1 MNPVAT
7 AQGEMFTSHLI
18 TPGQVYS
25 RAALKQRFSI
35 RDATIN
41 TGVFQPKGHRSVWLF
56 VTEKKTVDRTQYLD
70 RLEVDR
76 LYWQGQTSGRT
87 DGLIQ
92 KHEAHGLEL
101 LLFYRLHK
109 TEHPGAGFRYE
120 GQFRYATHVGR
131 NPASFLLL
139 RVVELATQPVQPW
152 FTPAPLTACL
162 ALSEPSPASLEPL
175 PASNWVDVLAQLC
188 TVSTISF
195 ANLRA
200 RLLPLDLLPNAVID
214 DINEHALDLT
224 GEMAL
229 LESGD
234 SVEVQQDVLKHVIT
248 AICGQSVFT
257 PLTN

>member
-1 MNPVAT
+1 MVGVKSAMT
-7 AQGEMFTSHLI
+7 KLGEIFTSHLL
-18 TPGQVYS
+18 TPGLVYT
-25 RAALKQRFSI
+25 RADLKQQFSI

-41 TGVFQPKGHRSVWLF
+41 TGVFQPKGHGSVWLF
-56 VTEKKTVDRTQYLD
+56 VTEKKTMDRTQYLD
-70 RLEVDR
+70 RLEGDR

-101 LLFYRLHK
+101 LLFYRLRK

-120 GQFRYATHVGR
+120 GQFRYASHVGR

-139 RVVELATQPVQPW
+139 RLPGLDSPSIQPVLVPRTLAVCEP
-152 FTPAPLTACL
+152 TPT
-162 ALSEPSPASLEPL
+162 SLEQS

-188 TVSTISF
+188 ALPTISF
-195 ANLRA
+195 ADLRA

-214 DINEHALDLT
+214 DINERALDLT

-234 SVEVQQDVLKHVIT
+234 YVEVQQAVLKHVIT
-248 AICGQSVFT
+248 ALGG
-257 PLTN
+257 